1 MDAGNAA
8 QWAAVATALALGIRA
23 EVRAVRDRRREH
35 AREEGAAFAR
45 LTEFLGRAVATLP
58 ADISND
64 APWTPEIL
72 QPLLDANRNAVEPI
86 AGAFPGAARDLLTV
100 SEQLEAFA
108 QAMAKL

>member
-8 QWAAVATALALGIRA
+8 QWAAVATALALGI
-23 EVRAVRDRRREH
+23 RAVRDRRREH

-72 QPLLDANRNAVEPI
+72 QPLLGASRNAVEPI

-108 QAMAKL
+108 QAMAEL